1 VQLCLYYDVSACVAT
16 VTRLMMGKLMF
27 MCYGHVA
34 LWHHIIMETGDRR
47 TGSAEL
53 VLLLRKY

>member
-1 VQLCLYYDVSACVAT
+1 MQLCLYCDVSACVAI
-16 VTRLMMGKLMF
+16 VTGLMMGKLMF
-27 MCYGHVA
+27 MRYGHRA
-34 LWHHIIMETGDRR
+34 LWYHIIMETGDGR